1 MNEELIGNLSTILK
15 FVCMTIAGYLIG
27 VATAHGLDL
36 PIDQTALA
44 EIISTLI
51 LFCFAYIDAKYPNT
65 FSFLGNS
72 KVALAYPT
80 EEEVLN
86 DEYVTTEEE

>member
-1 MNEELIGNLSTILK
+1 
-15 FVCMTIAGYLIG
+15 MTIAGYLIG
-27 VATAHGLDL
+27 VLAAHGLDL

-65 FSFLGNS
+65 FKFLGNA
-72 KVALAYPT
+72 KPT
-80 EEEVLN
+80 ITFEETVLN

>member
-15 FVCMTIAGYLIG
+15 FCCMTIAGYLIG
-27 VATAHGLDL
+27 VLAAHGLDL

-65 FSFLGNS
+65 FKFLGNA
-72 KVALAYPT
+72 KPVTNY
-80 EEEVLN
+80 EETVMN
-86 DEYVTTEEE
+86 DEYVYPEEE